1 LWVEVGEPLNAGELC
16 AIIPLVF
23 IFFV

>member
-16 AIIPLVF
+16 AIIPLVC